1 MGENRERIVYGIHH
15 TRMGEMIL
23 AQSKKGLVWLGF
35 MVPGYK
41 GNGLERLKKH
51 LPDGELV
58 RDDAGTHALK
68 QAVLD
73 AWECGRMDTIE
84 LDLRGTSFQKRV
96 WAALLEIPKGE
107 VRSYGQLAAS
117 IGRPMAARAVG
128 TAVGE
133 NPVSLIVPCHRIVQS
148 DGSIG
153 NYGWGVEIKR
163 NLLLEE
169 EARVAA

>member
-1 MGENRERIVYGIHH
+1 MAQNRERIVYGIHR

-23 AQSKKGLVWLGF
+23 ARSDKGLVWLGF

-51 LPDGELV
+51 VPDAELV
-58 RDDAGTHALK
+58 RDDVAIHALK
-68 QAVLD
+68 QLVID
-73 AWECGRMDTIE
+73 AWECDRMDTIA
-84 LDLRGTSFQKRV
+84 LDLRGTEFQKRV
-96 WAALLEIPKGE
+96 WEALLEIPKGE
-107 VRSYGQLAAS
+107 VRSYGQLAEA